1 MAKRLIVQV
10 NPGVL
15 KWAREASGLP
25 LSTAAKKA
33 SVKVT
38 ALEAWEE
45 GKESPSFSQLKK
57 LSQVYKRPTALF
69 FVEEVPQPEK
79 PPQDFRVIHEAEEAL
94 LSPKALLELRK
105 AKQRRLVA
113 LDVAAS
119 VGEPIQEFTMQ
130 ATMNDSPEKLAD
142 QVRGNFGIDDKTVE
156 RFVSDYSAFNFWK
169 SCVEQTGVLIFQG
182 GFNLKDDCRAVS
194 IYEAQFPIILLNS
207 KDSVYGR
214 IFSLMHEFCHL
225 LLRHG
230 GMCDMEVTGKVDP
243 AEVFCNAFAAA
254 CLVPKAQFLNESEIQ
269 QNRSTST
276 WSEKS
281 LRSLSTKYR
290 VSMEVIVRRL
300 LTLKLT
306 TTDFYQAFRKEMQ
319 SKKPKAKS
327 KAIVTPD
334 VKALSANGQRFTR
347 LILHGYD
354 SGAITVSDVSD
365 YLGVNLNNVRKIRSS
380 VFGEGKE

>member
-10 NPGVL
+10 NPKVL
-15 KWAREASGLP
+15 RWAQEASGLS
-25 LSTAAKKA
+25 LAAAAKKA
-33 SVKVT
+33 SVKGT
-38 ALEAWEE
+38 GLEAWEG

-57 LSQVYKRPTALF
+57 LSQVYKRPTAVF
-69 FVEEVPQPEK
+69 FVDDVPQSEK
-79 PPQDFRVIHEAEEAL
+79 PPQDFRVIHESEEAQ

-105 AKQRRLVA
+105 ARQRRLIA
-113 LDVAAS
+113 LDVAGS
-119 VGEPIQEFTMQ
+119 LGEAVPEFTMR
-130 ATMNDSPEKLAD
+130 ATTNDSSDKLAD
-142 QVRGNFGIDDKTVE
+142 QIRSNLGVDETTIE
-156 RFVSDYSAFNFWK
+156 QFVSEYFAFNFWK
-169 SCVEQTGVLIFQG
+169 GCVEQTGVLIFQG
-182 GFNLKDDCRAVS
+182 SFNVNDDCRAVS

-225 LLRHG
+225 LLRRG
-230 GMCDMEVTGKVDP
+230 GMCDMEVAGKVDP
-243 AEVFCNAFAAA
+243 VEVFCNAFAAA
-254 CLVPKAQFLNESEIQ
+254 CLVPKATFLKEPEIRK
-269 QNRSTST
+269 NREASD
-276 WSEKS
+276 WPEKS
-281 LRSLSTKYR
+281 IRSLSTKYR

-300 LTLKLT
+300 LTLKLISQ
-306 TTDFYQAFRKEMQ
+306 DAYQAFRKEMQ
-319 SKKPKAKS
+319 SKKPKAKP

-365 YLGVNLNNVRKIRSS
+365 YLGVNLNNVRKIRST